1 MFDVVPLPVADITI
15 LAQEYV
21 PYWIWNLYDVQPH
34 GVLAAHD
41 VWVESFDVALHTI
54 EAKLALYLSV
64 GMTVRQNIKKNAQT
78 IFQNYLINTSKWDMV
93 SSSICFQVTD
103 TLNFMGAWITRD
115 PSSAL
120 LSTTSVDMLRVLRSV
135 PSEPF
140 CRQRSAKC
148 TVDI

>member
-1 MFDVVPLPVADITI
+1 MVPLPVADITI
-15 LAQEYV
+15 LAKKHV
-21 PYWIWNLYDVQPH
+21 PYWIWSLYNVQPH

-64 GMTVRQNIKKNAQT
+64 GMTVRQNIKKNGQT

-103 TLNFMGAWITRD
+103 TRNFIGAWMIRD
-115 PSSAL
+115 PSSAV
-120 LSTTSVDMLRVLRSV
+120 LSTTRDAMVQFLRLD

-140 CRQRSAKC
+140 CRRRPSKC
-148 TVDI
+148 TVEV